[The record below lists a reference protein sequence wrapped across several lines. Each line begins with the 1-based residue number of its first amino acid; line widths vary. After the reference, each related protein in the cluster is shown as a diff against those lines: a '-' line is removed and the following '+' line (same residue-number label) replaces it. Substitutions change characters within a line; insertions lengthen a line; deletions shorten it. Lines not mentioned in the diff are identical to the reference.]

1 MAGPNAGGRRRRMMS
16 EINVVPYI
24 DVMLVLLIVFMVTA
38 PLLTQGLIVD
48 LPQASSEPLDVDEDA
63 ETLVISIT
71 ADEQYYISLGSTQQ
85 EDQTPVAV
93 DVIGDQV
100 SRIVGANPQI
110 QVFVEGDGQ
119 SSYSSFISL
128 MTVLQA
134 AGVASPNL
142 ITKPLE

>member
-1 MAGPNAGGRRRRMMS
+1 MEIVKKRRRPMA

-38 PLLTQGLIVD
+38 PLLEQGLKVD
-48 LPQASSEPLDVDEDA
+48 LPEANSEPLDVDENA

-71 ADEQYYISLGSTQQ
+71 ADEEFFISLGSTQ
-85 EDQTPVAV
+85 EDEQVPMALEMV
-93 DVIGDQV
+93 GEQV
-100 SRIVGANPQI
+100 SKIVGANPQI
-110 QVFVEGDGQ
+110 QVFVEGDGE

>member
-1 MAGPNAGGRRRRMMS
+1 MEIVKKRRNRMA

-38 PLLTQGLIVD
+38 PLLEQGLKVD
-48 LPQASSEPLDVDEDA
+48 LPEANSEPLDVDENA

-71 ADEQYYISLGSTQQ
+71 ADGEFYLSLGSTR
-85 EDQTPVAV
+85 EDEQAPVSL
-93 DVIGDQV
+93 DVLGDQV
-100 SRIVGANPQI
+100 GKIVGANPQI
-110 QVFVEGDGQ
+110 QVFVEGDGD
-119 SSYSSFISL
+119 SSYSAFISL

-142 ITKPLE
+142 ITKPLEQ

>member
-1 MAGPNAGGRRRRMMS
+1 METLRKRRRPMA

-38 PLLTQGLIVD
+38 PLLTQGLIVE
-48 LPQASSEPLDVDEDA
+48 LPEASSEPLQVDENA

-71 ADEQYYISLGSTQQ
+71 ADEQYYISLGSTQ
-85 EDQTPVAV
+85 EEERTAVAIE
-93 DVIGDQV
+93 VIGDQV
-100 SRIVGANPQI
+100 GRIVSANPQI

>member
-1 MAGPNAGGRRRRMMS
+1 METVRKRRKPVA

-48 LPQASSEPLDVDEDA
+48 LPQASSEPLEVDETA

-85 EDQTPVAV
+85 EDQSPVAI

>member
-1 MAGPNAGGRRRRMMS
+1 MA

-38 PLLTQGLIVD
+38 PLLTQGLKVD
-48 LPQASSEPLDVDEDA
+48 LPEASSEPIEIDENT
-63 ETLVISIT
+63 ETLVVSIS
-71 ADEQYYISLGSTQQ
+71 ADGLFYLSLGATEAEETREAVELELVGEQVGKI
-85 EDQTPVAV
+85 VAV
-93 DVIGDQV
+93 
-100 SRIVGANPQI
+100 NPQI

-119 SSYSSFISL
+119 SSYSSFIDL
-128 MTVLQA
+128 MSVLQS

>member
-1 MAGPNAGGRRRRMMS
+1 MEIVKKRRRPVA

-38 PLLTQGLIVD
+38 PLLEQGLKVD
-48 LPQASSEPLDVDEDA
+48 LPEANSEPLDVDENS

-71 ADEQYYISLGSTQQ
+71 SEETFYISLGSTQEEEQ
-85 EDQTPVAV
+85 EPVAIEV
-93 DVIGDQV
+93 LGDQV
-100 SRIVGANPQI
+100 AKIVAANPQI
-110 QVFVEGDGQ
+110 QVFVEGDGE

>member
-1 MAGPNAGGRRRRMMS
+1 MEIVKKRRRPMA

-38 PLLTQGLIVD
+38 PLLEQGLKVD
-48 LPQASSEPLDVDEDA
+48 LPEANSEPLDVDENA

-71 ADEQYYISLGSTQQ
+71 ADEQFYISLGSTQ
-85 EDQTPVAV
+85 EDEQVPMALEMV
-93 DVIGDQV
+93 GDQV
-100 SRIVGANPQI
+100 SKIVGANPQI
-110 QVFVEGDGQ
+110 QVFVEGDGE

>member
-1 MAGPNAGGRRRRMMS
+1 MEIVRKRRKPVA

-38 PLLTQGLIVD
+38 PLLEQGLKVD
-48 LPQASSEPLDVDEDA
+48 LPEANSEPLEVDESA

-71 ADEQYYISLGSTQQ
+71 ADEEFFISLGSTQEGEQ
-85 EDQTPVAV
+85 APVALEL
-93 DVIGDQV
+93 IGEQV
-100 SRIVGANPQI
+100 GRIVGANPRI
-110 QVFVEGDGQ
+110 QVFVEGDGE

>member
-1 MAGPNAGGRRRRMMS
+1 MEIVKKRRRPMA

-38 PLLTQGLIVD
+38 PLLQQGLKVD
-48 LPQASSEPLDVDEDA
+48 LPEANSEPLDTDENA

-71 ADEQYYISLGSTQQ
+71 ANEEFYISLGSTQ
-85 EDQTPVAV
+85 EDEQVPVALEMV
-93 DVIGDQV
+93 GDQV
-100 SRIVGANPQI
+100 SKIVAANPQI
-110 QVFVEGDGQ
+110 QVFVEGDGE

>member
-1 MAGPNAGGRRRRMMS
+1 MEIVKKRRNRMA

-38 PLLTQGLIVD
+38 PLLEQGLKVD
-48 LPQASSEPLDVDEDA
+48 LPEANSEPLDVDENA

-71 ADEQYYISLGSTQQ
+71 ADGEFYLSLGSTR
-85 EDQTPVAV
+85 EDEQAAV
-93 DVIGDQV
+93 PLDVLGDQV
-100 SRIVGANPQI
+100 GKIVGANPQI
-110 QVFVEGDGQ
+110 QVFVEGDGD
-119 SSYSSFISL
+119 SSYSAFISL

-142 ITKPLE
+142 ITKPLEQ

>member
-1 MAGPNAGGRRRRMMS
+1 METVRKRRRPMA

-38 PLLTQGLIVD
+38 PLLTQGLIVE
-48 LPQASSEPLDVDEDA
+48 LPEASSEPLQVDENA

-71 ADEQYYISLGSTQQ
+71 ADEQYYISLGSTQ
-85 EDQTPVAV
+85 EEERTAVAIE
-93 DVIGDQV
+93 VIGDQV
-100 SRIVGANPQI
+100 GRIVGANPQI

-128 MTVLQA
+128 MSVLQA

>member
-1 MAGPNAGGRRRRMMS
+1 MDTVRKRRRPMA

-48 LPQASSEPLDVDEDA
+48 LPEASSEPLDMDENA

-71 ADEQYYISLGSTQQ
+71 ADDQYYISLGSTQ
-85 EDQTPVAV
+85 EDEQTPVTI
-93 DVIGDQV
+93 DLIGDQV
-100 SRIVGANPQI
+100 GRIVGANPQI

-128 MTVLQA
+128 MSVLQA
-134 AGVASPNL
+134 AGVESPNL

>member
-1 MAGPNAGGRRRRMMS
+1 METVRKRRRPMA

-38 PLLTQGLIVD
+38 PLLTQGLKVD
-48 LPQASSEPLDVDEDA
+48 LPQASSEPIDVDENT
-63 ETLVISIT
+63 ETLVVSIS
-71 ADEQYYISLGSTQQ
+71 ADGQFFLSLGATEA
-85 EDQTPVAV
+85 EDPEPVALEL
-93 DVIGDQV
+93 IGEQV
-100 SRIVGANPQI
+100 GKIIASNPQI

-119 SSYSSFISL
+119 SSYSSFIDL
-128 MTVLQA
+128 MSVLQA

>member
-1 MAGPNAGGRRRRMMS
+1 MEPVRKRRKPVA

>member
-1 MAGPNAGGRRRRMMS
+1 METVRKRRRPMA

-38 PLLTQGLIVD
+38 PLLTQGLMVE
-48 LPQASSEPLDVDEDA
+48 LPEASSEPLQVDENA

-71 ADEQYYISLGSTQQ
+71 ADEQYYISLGSTQ
-85 EDQTPVAV
+85 EEERTAVAIE
-93 DVIGDQV
+93 VIGDQV
-100 SRIVGANPQI
+100 GRIVSANPQI

>member
-1 MAGPNAGGRRRRMMS
+1 METVRKRRRPMA

-38 PLLTQGLIVD
+38 PLLTQGLIVE
-48 LPQASSEPLDVDEDA
+48 LPEASSEPLQVDENA

-71 ADEQYYISLGSTQQ
+71 ADEQYYISFGSTQ
-85 EDQTPVAV
+85 EEERTAVAIE
-93 DVIGDQV
+93 VIGDQV
-100 SRIVGANPQI
+100 GRIVGANPQI

>member
-1 MAGPNAGGRRRRMMS
+1 MEIVKKRRRPMA

-38 PLLTQGLIVD
+38 PLLEQGLKVD
-48 LPQASSEPLDVDEDA
+48 LPEANSEPLDVDENA

-71 ADEQYYISLGSTQQ
+71 ADEEFYISLGSTQDEEQ
-85 EDQTPVAV
+85 VPVALEV
-93 DVIGDQV
+93 VGDQV
-100 SRIVGANPQI
+100 SKIVGANPQI
-110 QVFVEGDGQ
+110 QVFVEGDGE

>member
-1 MAGPNAGGRRRRMMS
+1 MEIVKKRRRPMA

-38 PLLTQGLIVD
+38 PLLEQGLKVD
-48 LPQASSEPLDVDEDA
+48 LPEANSEPLDVDE
-63 ETLVISIT
+63 VGKI
-71 ADEQYYISLGSTQQ
+71 
-85 EDQTPVAV
+85 VA
-93 DVIGDQV
+93 
-100 SRIVGANPQI
+100 ANPQI
-110 QVFVEGDGQ
+110 QVFVEGDGE

>member
-1 MAGPNAGGRRRRMMS
+1 MEIVKKRRKPVA

-38 PLLTQGLIVD
+38 PLLEQGLKVD
-48 LPQASSEPLDVDEDA
+48 LPEANSEPLDVDENA

-71 ADEQYYISLGSTQQ
+71 SDETFYISLGSTQ
-85 EDQTPVAV
+85 EDEQTAVALEV
-93 DVIGDQV
+93 VGDQV
-100 SRIVGANPQI
+100 ARIVGANPQI
-110 QVFVEGDGQ
+110 QVFVEGDGD

>member
-1 MAGPNAGGRRRRMMS
+1 MEIVKKRRRPMA

-38 PLLTQGLIVD
+38 PLLEQGLKVD
-48 LPQASSEPLDVDEDA
+48 LPEANSEPLDVDENA
-63 ETLVISIT
+63 ETLVISIS
-71 ADEQYYISLGSTQQ
+71 AGEEFFISLGSTQ
-85 EDQTPVAV
+85 EDEQVPMALEMV
-93 DVIGDQV
+93 GDQV
-100 SRIVGANPQI
+100 SKIVGANPQI
-110 QVFVEGDGQ
+110 QVFVEGDGE

>member
-1 MAGPNAGGRRRRMMS
+1 METVRKRRKPVA

-38 PLLTQGLIVD
+38 PLLTQGLIVE
-48 LPQASSEPLDVDEDA
+48 LPQASSEPLEVDENA

-85 EDQTPVAV
+85 EDQSPVAI

>member
-1 MAGPNAGGRRRRMMS
+1 MEIVKKRRRPMA

-38 PLLTQGLIVD
+38 PLLEQGLKVD
-48 LPQASSEPLDVDEDA
+48 LPEANSEPLEVDENA

-71 ADEQYYISLGSTQQ
+71 ADEEFYISLGSTQ
-85 EDQTPVAV
+85 EDEQVPVALEV
-93 DVIGDQV
+93 VGDQV

-110 QVFVEGDGQ
+110 QVFVEGDGE

>member
-1 MAGPNAGGRRRRMMS
+1 MRD
-16 EINVVPYI
+16 INVTPLVA
-24 DVMLVLLIVFMVTA
+24 VMLVLLIVFMVTA
-38 PLLTQGLIVD
+38 PLLTQGLIVE
-48 LPQASSEPLDVDEDA
+48 LPEASSEPLEVDENA

-71 ADEQYYISLGSTQQ
+71 ADEQYYISLGSTQ
-85 EDQTPVAV
+85 EEERTAVALE
-93 DVIGDQV
+93 VIGDQV
-100 SRIVGANPQI
+100 GRIVGANPQI

>member
-1 MAGPNAGGRRRRMMS
+1 MAD
-16 EINVVPYI
+16 INVVPYI

-38 PLLTQGLIVD
+38 PLLTQGLKVD
-48 LPQASSEPLDVDEDA
+48 LPEANSEPMDVDESA

-71 ADEQYYISLGSTQQ
+71 GEDQFYISLGTTQ
-85 EDQTPVAV
+85 EDDQEAV
-93 DVIGDQV
+93 ELDVIGDQV
-100 SRIVGANPQI
+100 GQIVAANPRI
-110 QVFVEGDGQ
+110 QVFVEGDGE

-142 ITKPLE
+142 VTKPLE

>member
-1 MAGPNAGGRRRRMMS
+1 METVRKRRKPVA

-48 LPQASSEPLDVDEDA
+48 LPQASSEPLEVDENA

-85 EDQTPVAV
+85 EDQSPVAI

>member
-1 MAGPNAGGRRRRMMS
+1 MEIVKKRRRPMA

-38 PLLTQGLIVD
+38 PLLEQGLKVD
-48 LPQASSEPLDVDEDA
+48 LPEANSEPLDVDENA

-71 ADEQYYISLGSTQQ
+71 ADEEFFISLGSTQEEEQ
-85 EDQTPVAV
+85 VPVALEMV
-93 DVIGDQV
+93 GDQV
-100 SRIVGANPQI
+100 SKIVAANPQI
-110 QVFVEGDGQ
+110 QVFVEGDGE

>member
-1 MAGPNAGGRRRRMMS
+1 MEIVKKRRKPVA

-38 PLLTQGLIVD
+38 PLLEQGLKVD
-48 LPQASSEPLDVDEDA
+48 LPEANSEPLDVDENA

-71 ADEQYYISLGSTQQ
+71 SDEAFYISLGSTQEDEQ
-85 EDQTPVAV
+85 EPVALEV
-93 DVIGDQV
+93 VGDQV
-100 SRIVGANPQI
+100 ARIVSANPRI
-110 QVFVEGDGQ
+110 QVFVEGDGD